1 MGFGIKTHFFFYIFN
16 ILESNLGR
24 KMNQE
29 QKTFKNNRKL
39 HVFLLFLIL
48 AFVFWMLIKLSR
60 TYTSTVNVDLNYTD
74 LPKNKMLQSE
84 PETVVK
90 VTLRAVG
97 FTLLK
102 HKFTNRKVEVSLKN
116 SKRKRRDEYYL
127 LSSTVLGSVN
137 NSFAKSEVIG
147 IEPDT
152 LLFELGKS
160 ISKKV
165 KVEPDVTIQYKS
177 GYNLSGDLEVD
188 PPYITISGP
197 KSLVDS
203 VIYVSTKSL
212 KIEDVQDTIHREIE
226 IISNAKTSKLT
237 YSTELVTIKG
247 KVEKFT
253 ERTIEVPIKVKNVP
267 NAYTIK
273 TFPDKVKVVFQVGL
287 SDFNRID
294 ENDFEVVCDFSIIE
308 SDGIDYLI
316 PKVVNKPSFV
326 TGVKIVPNEV
336 EFLLEK

>member
-1 MGFGIKTHFFFYIFN
+1 
-16 ILESNLGR
+16 
-24 KMNQE
+24 MNQE

-48 AFVFWMLIKLSR
+48 AFGFWMLIKLSR
-60 TYTSTVNVDLNYTD
+60 TYTSSVNVNLSYTD

-84 PETVVK
+84 PQSLVK

-102 HKFTNRKVEVSLKN
+102 HKFSQKKVEVSLKN
-116 SKRKRRDEYYL
+116 SKNKRRSQYYL
-127 LSSTVLGSVN
+127 LSSNVLSSVN
-137 NSFAKSEVIG
+137 NSFSKSEVIA

-152 LLFELGKS
+152 LFFELGRS

-177 GYNLSGDLEVD
+177 GYHLSGDLEVD
-188 PPYITISGP
+188 PTYITISGP
-197 KSLVDS
+197 QSLVDS
-203 VIYVSTKSL
+203 VIYVATKNL
-212 KIEDVQDTIHREIE
+212 KISDVYDTIHKEIE
-226 IISNAKTSKLT
+226 IISNLKTDKLT
-237 YSTELVTIKG
+237 YSHDKVLIKG

-253 ERTIEVPIKVKNVP
+253 ERTIEASLKVKNVP
-267 NAYTIK
+267 NSYIIK

-294 ENDFEVVCDFSIIE
+294 ENDFEVVCDYAIIE

-316 PKVVNKPSFV
+316 PKVIGKPSFV
-326 TGVKIVPNEV
+326 SGIKVIPNKV